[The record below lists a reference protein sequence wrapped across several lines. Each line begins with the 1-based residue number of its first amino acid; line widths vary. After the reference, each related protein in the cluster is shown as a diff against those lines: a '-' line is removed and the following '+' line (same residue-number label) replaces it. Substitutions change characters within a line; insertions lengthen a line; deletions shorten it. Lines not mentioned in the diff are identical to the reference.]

1 MQTPQQR
8 LDHAEHNLKLANKL
22 LEEGEF
28 LDWVVTSSFYAAI
41 HYCRYKL
48 FPLEDKNTPGTSLC
62 DNFDQFTY
70 ENRLNGKHQVLAD
83 LIRIN
88 LDRDLYLKFKILK
101 SSAMTS
107 RYSNHDI
114 PLETAKISFAS
125 AETIS
130 NHCKGKK
137 SCIKKNDLNE
147 FYFNNR

>member
-70 ENRLNGKHQVLAD
+70 ENRSKLALHQQ
-83 LIRIN
+83 RQ
-88 LDRDLYLKFKILK
+88 FQ
-101 SSAMTS
+101 
-107 RYSNHDI
+107 
-114 PLETAKISFAS
+114 
-125 AETIS
+125 TIV
-130 NHCKGKK
+130 KGKNLVSRK
-137 SCIKKNDLNE
+137 MI
-147 FYFNNR
+147 